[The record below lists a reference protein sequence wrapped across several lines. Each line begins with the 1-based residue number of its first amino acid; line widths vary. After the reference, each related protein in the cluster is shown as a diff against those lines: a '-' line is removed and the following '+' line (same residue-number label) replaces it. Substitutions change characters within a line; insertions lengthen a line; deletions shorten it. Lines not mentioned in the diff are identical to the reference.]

1 MKTSW
6 QKKEI
11 DDKKFRAEGENN
23 HAKIEAKS
31 SLEKLLLQH
40 AHHSAGREAEG
51 QARSRRQG
59 EERSSHC

>member
-1 MKTSW
+1 MWYARNSLLRTAMKTSW

-31 SLEKLLLQH
+31 LQEGKLKNKL
-40 AHHSAGREAEG
+40 AA
-51 QARSRRQG
+51 
-59 EERSSHC
+59 

>member
-1 MKTSW
+1 MAACMWYARNSLLRTAMKTSW

-31 SLEKLLLQH
+31 LQEGKLKDKL
-40 AHHSAGREAEG
+40 AA
-51 QARSRRQG
+51 
-59 EERSSHC
+59 

>member
-31 SLEKLLLQH
+31 LQ
-40 AHHSAGREAEG
+40 EAVGHGFCQDSE
-51 QARSRRQG
+51 S
-59 EERSSHC
+59 